1 MRTLSIRQPW
11 AWLIT
16 RPDLVDSS
24 ARAEALA
31 AGLLKD
37 IENRDWSTDYR
48 GRFLIHASQRMVQRE
63 YWQLYEELQAQFS
76 IELPHFLELDL
87 GGIVGAATLVDV
99 VSEHASRW
107 FTGPH
112 GWVLRDAR
120 SLPFVE
126 FKGQLN
132 WFDVPRSLIPL
143 LTPSTERSHA

>member
-16 RPDLVDSS
+16 RPDLVDSA

-48 GRFLIHASQRMVQRE
+48 GRFLIHASQRMVQRD
-63 YWQLYEELQAQFS
+63 YWQTADELKAKLG
-76 IELPHFLELDL
+76 IELPHFVELDL

-99 VSEHASRW
+99 VTEHSSPW
-107 FTGPH
+107 FLGPY
-112 GWVLRDAR
+112 GWLLRDAR
-120 SLPFVE
+120 PLPFVE

-132 WFDVPRSLIPL
+132 WFDVPRSLIPR
-143 LTPSTERSHA
+143 LTPNTERTEA

>member
-16 RPDLVDSS
+16 RPDLVDSEER
-24 ARAEALA
+24 ARALA
-31 AGLLKD
+31 SGLLKT
-37 IENRDWSTDYR
+37 IENRDWSTDFR

-63 YWQLYEELQAQFS
+63 YWQLYEDLQAQLG

-99 VSEHASRW
+99 VTEHPSAW
-107 FTGPH
+107 FVGPF

-120 SLPFVE
+120 PLPFVE

-132 WFDVPRSLIPL
+132 WFDVPRSLIPR
-143 LTPSTERSHA
+143 LTPSTERSLA

>member
-16 RPDLVDSS
+16 RPDLVDSA
-24 ARAEALA
+24 ARAEALS
-31 AGLLKD
+31 AGLLND

-48 GRFLIHASQRMVQRE
+48 GRFLIHASQRMVQRD
-63 YWQLYEELQAQFS
+63 YWQTYEDLKERLG

-99 VSEHASRW
+99 VSEHPSPW
-107 FTGPH
+107 FIGPF

-120 SLPFVE
+120 PLPFVD

-132 WFDVPRSLIPL
+132 WFDVPRSLIPR
-143 LTPSTERSHA
+143 LTPFTERSPA